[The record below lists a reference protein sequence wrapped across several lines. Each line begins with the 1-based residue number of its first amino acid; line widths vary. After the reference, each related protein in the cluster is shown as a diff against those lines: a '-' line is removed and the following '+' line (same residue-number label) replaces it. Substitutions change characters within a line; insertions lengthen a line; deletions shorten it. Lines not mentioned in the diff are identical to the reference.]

1 MVHQKKEGLSDTTEE
16 VTQVTYFC
24 LIPRQKQAEF
34 RRVYSQRLMGPVEQT
49 LAAETMVDQE
59 LECSKEVR
67 KQPVS
72 REACD
77 VTDLR

>member
-1 MVHQKKEGLSDTTEE
+1 
-16 VTQVTYFC
+16 
-24 LIPRQKQAEF
+24 
-34 RRVYSQRLMGPVEQT
+34 MGPVEQT